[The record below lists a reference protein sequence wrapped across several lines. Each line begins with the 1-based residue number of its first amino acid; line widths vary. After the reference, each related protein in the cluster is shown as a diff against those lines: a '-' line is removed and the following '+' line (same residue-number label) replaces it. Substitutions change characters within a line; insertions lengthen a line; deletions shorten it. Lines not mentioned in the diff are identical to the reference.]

1 MLRKFIL
8 TSALAGSLLAL
19 EPTVVTEAK
28 AMTKAG
34 KHPEAVAALE
44 GALKTSP
51 KDAVAIKAAL
61 TDANMALGDF
71 NMFNEQMP
79 PFRKYP
85 AALRAYRQVLT
96 YDKANKKAAAN
107 IKTIEDIY
115 KSMGRPVP
123 Q

>member
-8 TSALAGSLLAL
+8 LSALAGSLMAL
-19 EPTVVTEAK
+19 EPKVVTEAK

-34 KHPEAVAALE
+34 QHPEAIAALE
-44 GALKTSP
+44 AALKTSP
-51 KDAVAIKAAL
+51 KDAAAIKTAL
-61 TDANMALGDF
+61 GSSYLAMADANMFNDAL
-71 NMFNEQMP
+71 P
-79 PFRKYP
+79 PMRKYP
-85 AALRAYRQVLT
+85 AALRAYRKVLD
-96 YDKANKKAAAN
+96 YDKTNAKATAN

>member
-8 TSALAGSLLAL
+8 LSALAGSLFAFQ
-19 EPTVVTEAK
+19 PGVVTSAR

-34 KHPEAVAALE
+34 KHTEAIAALE

-61 TDANMALGDF
+61 AESYVALGDY

-85 AALRAYRQVLT
+85 AALRAYRKVLE
-96 YDKANKKAAAN
+96 YDKTNKKA
-107 IKTIEDIY
+107 TCDVSEETWRLT
-115 KSMGRPVP
+115 SGTRP
-123 Q
+123 

>member
-8 TSALAGSLLAL
+8 TSALAASLLAL
-19 EPTVVTEAK
+19 EPKVVTEAK

-51 KDAVAIKAAL
+51 KDAVAIKTAL
-61 TDANMALGDF
+61 VEANMALADF
-71 NMFNEQMP
+71 NMFNEQLP

-96 YDKANKKAAAN
+96 YDKANKKAATN

>member
-19 EPTVVTEAK
+19 EPKVVTEAK
-28 AMTKAG
+28 AMTKSG

-61 TDANMALGDF
+61 AEANLALGDF

-96 YDKANKKAAAN
+96 YDKTNKKAATN

>member
-19 EPTVVTEAK
+19 EPKVVTEAK
-28 AMTKAG
+28 VMTKAG
-34 KHPEAVAALE
+34 KHPEAVVALE

-51 KDAVAIKAAL
+51 KDTVAIKAAL
-61 TDANMALGDF
+61 ADANMALGDF

-96 YDKANKKAAAN
+96 YDKANKKAATN

>member
-19 EPTVVTEAK
+19 EPKVVTEAK
-28 AMTKAG
+28 VMTKAG
-34 KHPEAVAALE
+34 KHPEAIVALE

-51 KDAVAIKAAL
+51 KDTVAIKAAL
-61 TDANMALGDF
+61 ADANMALGDF

-96 YDKANKKAAAN
+96 YHKANKKAATN

>member
-8 TSALAGSLLAL
+8 TSALASCLLAL
-19 EPTVVTEAK
+19 EPKVVTEAR

-51 KDAVAIKAAL
+51 KDAVAIKTAL
-61 TDANMALGDF
+61 ADANMALGDF

-96 YDKANKKAAAN
+96 YDKANKKAATN

>member
-19 EPTVVTEAK
+19 EPKVVTEAK
-28 AMTKAG
+28 VMTKAG
-34 KHPEAVAALE
+34 KHPEAIVALE

-51 KDAVAIKAAL
+51 KDTVAIKAAL
-61 TDANMALGDF
+61 ADANMALGDF

-96 YDKANKKAAAN
+96 YDKTNKKAATN

>member
-19 EPTVVTEAK
+19 EPKVVTEAK

-61 TDANMALGDF
+61 AEANLALGDF

-96 YDKANKKAAAN
+96 YDKTNKKAATN

>member
-1 MLRKFIL
+1 MKSKPAIL
-8 TSALAGSLLAL
+8 VRFCQKLF
-19 EPTVVTEAK
+19 K
-28 AMTKAG
+28 R
-34 KHPEAVAALE
+34 
-44 GALKTSP
+44 
-51 KDAVAIKAAL
+51 D
-61 TDANMALGDF
+61 DGDF

-96 YDKANKKAAAN
+96 YDKTNKKAATN

>member
-8 TSALAGSLLAL
+8 TSALASCLLAL
-19 EPTVVTEAK
+19 EPKVVTEAR

-51 KDAVAIKAAL
+51 KDAVAIKTAL
-61 TDANMALGDF
+61 ADANMALGDF

-96 YDKANKKAAAN
+96 YDKANKKAVTN

>member
-8 TSALAGSLLAL
+8 TSAFAGTLLAL
-19 EPTVVTEAK
+19 ERKAVIEAK

-61 TDANMALGDF
+61 AEANLALGDF

-96 YDKANKKAAAN
+96 YDKANQKAAAN

>member
-1 MLRKFIL
+1 MLRNL
-8 TSALAGSLLAL
+8 LLLSALAGYLMAL
-19 EPTVVTEAK
+19 DPKVVTEAK

-34 KHPEAVAALE
+34 KHAEAIAALE
-44 GALKTSP
+44 GAMKTSP
-51 KDAVAIKAAL
+51 KDAAAIKPAL
-61 TDANMALGDF
+61 ASSYLAMGDF
-71 NMFNEQMP
+71 NMFNEQLP

-85 AALRAYRQVLT
+85 AALRAYRKVLE
-96 YDKANKKAAAN
+96 YDKTNAKATAN

>member
-1 MLRKFIL
+1 MRRKFIL
-8 TSALAGSLLAL
+8 TSALAASLLAL
-19 EPTVVTEAK
+19 EPKVVTEAK
-28 AMTKAG
+28 AMTTAG

-51 KDAVAIKAAL
+51 KDAVAIKTAL
-61 TDANMALGDF
+61 VEANMALADF
-71 NMFNEQMP
+71 NMFNEQLP

-96 YDKANKKAAAN
+96 YDKANKKASTN

>member
-19 EPTVVTEAK
+19 EPKVVTEAK
-28 AMTKAG
+28 VMTKAG

-51 KDAVAIKAAL
+51 KDTVAIKAAL
-61 TDANMALGDF
+61 ADANMALGDF

-96 YDKANKKAAAN
+96 YDKANKKAATN

>member
-1 MLRKFIL
+1 MHRKFL
-8 TSALAGSLLAL
+8 LLTVLATSLMAFQPAVVTSAR
-19 EPTVVTEAK
+19 

-34 KHPEAVAALE
+34 KHTEAIAALE

-51 KDAVAIKAAL
+51 KDATAIKAAL
-61 TDANMALGDF
+61 AESYLAFGDF

-85 AALRAYRQVLT
+85 AALRSYRKVLEF
-96 YDKANKKAAAN
+96 DKTNRKASAN
-107 IKTIEDIY
+107 IATIEGIY
-115 KSMGRPVP
+115 KSMNRPVP

>member
-19 EPTVVTEAK
+19 EPKAVTEAK
-28 AMTKAG
+28 TMTKAG

-61 TDANMALGDF
+61 ADANMALGDF

-85 AALRAYRQVLT
+85 AALRAYRQVLM

>member
-19 EPTVVTEAK
+19 EPKVVTEAK
-28 AMTKAG
+28 VMTKAG

-51 KDAVAIKAAL
+51 KDAVAIKTAL
-61 TDANMALGDF
+61 VEANMALADF
-71 NMFNEQMP
+71 NMFNEQLP

-96 YDKANKKAAAN
+96 YDKANKKAATN

>member
-19 EPTVVTEAK
+19 EPKVVTEAK

-34 KHPEAVAALE
+34 KHPEAVTALE

-61 TDANMALGDF
+61 ADANMALADF

-96 YDKANKKAAAN
+96 YDKANKKAATN

>member
-19 EPTVVTEAK
+19 EPKVVTEAK
-28 AMTKAG
+28 VMTKAG

-51 KDAVAIKAAL
+51 KDTVAIKAAL
-61 TDANMALGDF
+61 ADANMALGDF

-85 AALRAYRQVLT
+85 AALRAYRQELT
-96 YDKANKKAAAN
+96 YDKANKKAATN

>member
-8 TSALAGSLLAL
+8 LSTLAGSLMAL
-19 EPTVVTEAK
+19 DPKAVTEAK
-28 AMTKAG
+28 SMIKAG
-34 KHPEAVAALE
+34 KHAEAIAALE

-51 KDAVAIKAAL
+51 KDAVVLKAAL
-61 TDANMALGDF
+61 AESNLALGDF

-85 AALRAYRQVLT
+85 AALRAYRQVLV

-123 Q
+123 M

>member
-1 MLRKFIL
+1 MIRKFL
-8 TSALAGSLLAL
+8 LLSTLAGALLAL
-19 EPTVVTEAK
+19 DPKVVTEAQ

-34 KHPEAVAALE
+34 KHTEAIALLE

-61 TDANMALGDF
+61 ASANLALGDAT
-71 NMFNEQMP
+71 MANEQLP
-79 PFRKYP
+79 PRGKYP
-85 AALRAYRQVLT
+85 VALRAYRKVLEF
-96 YDKANKKAAAN
+96 DKSNKKAAQN
-107 IKTIEDIY
+107 IATIEGIY

>member
-8 TSALAGSLLAL
+8 TSALAGTLLAL
-19 EPTVVTEAK
+19 EPKAVIEAK

-51 KDAVAIKAAL
+51 KDTVAIKAAL
-61 TDANMALGDF
+61 AEANLALGDF

-96 YDKANKKAAAN
+96 YDKANQKAAAN

>member
-1 MLRKFIL
+1 M
-8 TSALAGSLLAL
+8 ALDPKA
-19 EPTVVTEAK
+19 VTEAK
-28 AMTKAG
+28 SMIKAG
-34 KHPEAVAALE
+34 KHAEAIAALE

-51 KDAVAIKAAL
+51 KDAVVLKAAL
-61 TDANMALGDF
+61 AESNLALGDF

-85 AALRAYRQVLT
+85 AALRAYRQVLV
-96 YDKANKKAAAN
+96 YDKTNKKAAAN

-123 Q
+123 M

>member
-19 EPTVVTEAK
+19 EPKVVTEAK
-28 AMTKAG
+28 VMTKAG
-34 KHPEAVAALE
+34 KHPEAIVALE

-61 TDANMALGDF
+61 ADANMALGDF

-96 YDKANKKAAAN
+96 YDKANKKAATN

>member
-96 YDKANKKAAAN
+96 YDKANKKAATN

>member
-51 KDAVAIKAAL
+51 KDTVAIKAAL
-61 TDANMALGDF
+61 ADANMALGDF

-96 YDKANKKAAAN
+96 YDKANKKAATN

>member
-1 MLRKFIL
+1 M
-8 TSALAGSLLAL
+8 ALDPKA
-19 EPTVVTEAK
+19 VTEAK
-28 AMTKAG
+28 SMIKAG
-34 KHPEAVAALE
+34 KPAEAIAALE

-51 KDAVAIKAAL
+51 KDAVVLKAAL
-61 TDANMALGDF
+61 AESNLALGDF

-85 AALRAYRQVLT
+85 AALRAYRQVLV
-96 YDKANKKAAAN
+96 YDKTNKKAAAN

-123 Q
+123 M

>member
-19 EPTVVTEAK
+19 EPKVVTEAK
-28 AMTKAG
+28 VMTKAG

-61 TDANMALGDF
+61 ADANMALGDF

-96 YDKANKKAAAN
+96 YDKANKKAATN

>member
-19 EPTVVTEAK
+19 EPKVVTEAK
-28 AMTKAG
+28 VMTKAG

-51 KDAVAIKAAL
+51 KDTVAIKAAL
-61 TDANMALGDF
+61 ADANMALGDF

-85 AALRAYRQVLT
+85 AALRAYRQVLV

-123 Q
+123 M

>member
-8 TSALAGSLLAL
+8 TSALAASLLAL
-19 EPTVVTEAK
+19 EPKVVTEAK

-34 KHPEAVAALE
+34 QHPEAVAALE

-51 KDAVAIKAAL
+51 KDAVAIKTAL
-61 TDANMALGDF
+61 VEANMALADF
-71 NMFNEQMP
+71 NMFNEQLP

-96 YDKANKKAAAN
+96 YDKANKKAATN

>member
-1 MLRKFIL
+1 MICKFVLL
-8 TSALAGSLLAL
+8 TALAGSLMAFQ
-19 EPTVVTEAK
+19 PTVVTSAK

-34 KHPEAVAALE
+34 KHAEAIAALE
-44 GALKTSP
+44 GAMKTSP
-51 KDAVAIKAAL
+51 KDAVPIKAAL
-61 TDANMALGDF
+61 ADSYLALGDF

-85 AALRAYRQVLT
+85 AALRAYRKVLEF
-96 YDKANKKAAAN
+96 DKTNKKATAN
-107 IKTIEDIY
+107 IATIEGIY

>member
-19 EPTVVTEAK
+19 EPKVVTEAK
-28 AMTKAG
+28 VMTKAG

-51 KDAVAIKAAL
+51 KDTVAIKAAL
-61 TDANMALGDF
+61 ADANMALGDF

-96 YDKANKKAAAN
+96 YDKTNKKAATN

>member
-19 EPTVVTEAK
+19 EPKVVTEAK
-28 AMTKAG
+28 TMTKAG

-61 TDANMALGDF
+61 ADANMALGDF

-85 AALRAYRQVLT
+85 AALRAYRQVLM